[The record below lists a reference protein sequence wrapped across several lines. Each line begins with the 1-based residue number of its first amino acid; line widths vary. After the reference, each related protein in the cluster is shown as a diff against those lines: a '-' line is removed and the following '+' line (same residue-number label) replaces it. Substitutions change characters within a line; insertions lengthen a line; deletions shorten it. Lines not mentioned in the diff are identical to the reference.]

1 MEKHLYCNLSLIT
14 FRPETLILKHVV
26 SCEICE
32 IVNIIY
38 FEEHLRKAASTHQ

>member
-1 MEKHLYCNLSLIT
+1 MEKHLCCNLFLIT
-14 FRPETLILKHVV
+14 FTHATLILKHVV

-38 FEEHLRKAASTHQ
+38 FEEYLRKATSTHQ